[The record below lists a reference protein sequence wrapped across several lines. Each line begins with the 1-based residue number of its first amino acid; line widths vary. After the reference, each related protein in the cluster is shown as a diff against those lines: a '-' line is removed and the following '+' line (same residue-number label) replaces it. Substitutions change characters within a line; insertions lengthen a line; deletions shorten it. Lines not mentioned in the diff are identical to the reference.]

1 MQKVGWVTVTIFLF
15 FLLAASHSFAQMEMG
30 KSCHP
35 GMAGEEMMSPP
46 KCMPQ
51 CMSGQEGMR
60 QKTGGCMMGEQM
72 GMKMCG
78 MKGEEEKMGCCKMG
92 FFLCCKDKLE
102 LTDKQIE
109 TLKSIKIDFMKN
121 KFKMEADL
129 RIADLELQ
137 SLMQDDKATLKEIE
151 TKLRT
156 VEKLKTDMKLSHLQA
171 LKKAK
176 EILTEEQKE
185 KTKECHKM

>member
-1 MQKVGWVTVTIFLF
+1 LQKVGWVTVTIFLF
-15 FLLAASHSFAQMEMG
+15 LLMGASHSFAQMEMG
-30 KSCHP
+30 KSCQP
-35 GMAGEEMMSPP
+35 GMRGGEMMSSQ

-51 CMSGQEGMR
+51 CMPGQEGMM
-60 QKTGGCMMGEQM
+60 QKMGGCMMGEQR

-78 MKGEEEKMGCCKMG
+78 MMEEKEMGCGKMG

-102 LTDKQIE
+102 LTDKQVE
-109 TLKSIKIDFMKN
+109 TLKSIKMDFLKN
-121 KFKMEADL
+121 RFKMEADL

-176 EILTEEQKE
+176 EILTEE
-185 KTKECHKM
+185 